1 MKSSLFIWGLSA
13 ALLSSPAYAGSIQAE
28 TAMTHI
34 QALQQTKNITGK
46 VLDERGEPMIGVSVV
61 VKGTKS
67 GAITDFD
74 GNFKIQTSTNAKT
87 LVVSYMGYKQ
97 QEVTITTGNLI
108 IKMQPEDQVLDEVVV
123 VGYGAV
129 RKRDLTGSVGT
140 VGAEKLKERS
150 FGNALQSMAGQVS
163 GVQITQ
169 TQGAPGMAPTIKVR
183 GATSINA
190 GTTPLYVID
199 GVPLEDDTDSGNGT
213 NGGSLQY
220 SNHNPMNNIN
230 PNDIESIE
238 VLKDAASA
246 AIYGSRGANGVVL
259 ITTKQGKAGKTKVN
273 LSYEIGMSKVNRKID
288 LMDAK
293 QWIQYETAA
302 RQNEYATDLANN
314 PNPEL
319 KPTKNIVP
327 TEFSDPE
334 WLERIGNGTDWQD
347 VLYRTGVSHN
357 VQASVSGGS
366 EKTQFMLS
374 LGYLN
379 QKGVVI
385 TNDYNRISLRSN
397 INHKINNRLNVSVK
411 LNLTRSNDSPQGLAG
426 KSDVVSLACQSDPIF
441 PLYVETGSLGFK
453 DPESIWN
460 TFVKYGF
467 QLWHPHSLTYE
478 ASKKLKTDNIL
489 ASVSADYKIIDGLT
503 FKTSA
508 GMNTT
513 DSHYEFYWNEGQ
525 RYGYSGWVNATGT
538 YATRRI
544 DNWVWENTL
553 NYIKTINDDHNLT
566 LLAGY
571 TMQKEK
577 STYATMTGN
586 GYPNDLVHTINASTS
601 QTGSSEKSAWSLISY
616 LARATYSYQGK
627 YLASASIR
635 ADGCSRFGSNNR
647 WGYFPSASIAWR
659 MSEESFMQG
668 TKEWLD
674 NLKIRASYGV
684 TGNNQIDNYG
694 AIGLL
699 SSNQY
704 AVNDKLTNGLYVST
718 LPSKDLKW
726 ERTGQYDFGIDAS
739 FFGSRLNLAFDF
751 YYSKTTDMLL
761 SVPVPVLTGFTES
774 LSNIGS
780 VENKGVEFSI
790 NTVNFRNKNFS
801 WTTDFNISANRNKVL
816 KLGNNNAPIEVSTNS
831 AISRTEVGQPVGN
844 YYGYKVIG
852 VYSTA
857 EINDPNV
864 PKYAGAEPGDP
875 KVQNIN
881 NDTKIDA
888 ADRTI
893 LGNYQPDFTWG
904 LTNNFA
910 YKGIELSVM
919 LTGTHGNEIMNQ
931 NARFLGFYNGAR
943 NLYASRSNFWKSDA
957 EPGDGMTPK
966 PRTTPNTI
974 ESNSSSMW
982 VEDGS
987 FVRIKNI
994 RVGYNFPT
1002 SITKKLGMES
1012 LKFYVNMENVH
1023 VFSDYSNYDPEGST
1037 FQTGYRVGYDYGAYP
1052 NPFTCTFGLNIGF

>member
-1 MKSSLFIWGLSA
+1 MKRTSSYHGDRTFLTKFFMLCFFLGITMFT
-13 ALLSSPAYAGSIQAE
+13 YA
-28 TAMTHI
+28 
-34 QALQQTKNITGK
+34 QQKITGN
-46 VLDERGEPMIGVSVV
+46 VSDATGEPIIGASVI
-61 VKGTKS
+61 VKGTTN
-67 GAITDFD
+67 GTITDFD
-74 GNFKIQTSTNAKT
+74 GNFTLNAPAKSV
-87 LVVSYMGYKQ
+87 LEVSYVGYQTQTVTVGDGPLKIIL
-97 QEVTITTGNLI
+97 QEDTE
-108 IKMQPEDQVLDEVVV
+108 QLDEVVV
-123 VGYGAV
+123 VGYGSV
-129 RKRDLTGSVGT
+129 RKRDLTGSIST
-140 VGAEKLKERS
+140 VGADKLKERS

-163 GVQITQ
+163 GIQITQ

-199 GVPLEDDTDSGNGT
+199 GVPLEDDTDSGDGT

-220 SNHNPMNNIN
+220 SNHNPLNNIN

-259 ITTKQGKAGKTKVN
+259 ITTKQGKAGKTRVN
-273 LSYEIGMSKVNRKID
+273 ISYEMGISRVNRRIK
-288 LMDAK
+288 LMDAS
-293 QWIQYETAA
+293 QWIEYETAA
-302 RQNEYATDLANN
+302 RENQWATDLAKN
-314 PNPEL
+314 PNATPSY
-319 KPTKNIVP
+319 TSHIVP

-334 WLERIGNGTDWQD
+334 WLARIGNGTDWQD

-366 EKTQFMLS
+366 EKTQFLVS

-379 QKGVVI
+379 QEGVVI
-385 TNDYNRISLRSN
+385 TNDYDRISLRSN
-397 INHKINNRLNVSVK
+397 INHKVSDRLNVAVK
-411 LNLTRSNDSPQGLAG
+411 MNLTRSNDSPQGLAG

-467 QLWHPHSLTYE
+467 QLWHPYSLTYE
-478 ASKKLKTDNIL
+478 SSKKLKTDNIL

-503 FKTSA
+503 FKTQA
-508 GMNTT
+508 GINTS
-513 DSHYEFYWNEGQ
+513 DSHYEYYWNEGQ
-525 RYGYSGWVNATGT
+525 NWGYFGWVSATGT
-538 YATRRI
+538 YATRRV

-553 NYIKTINDDHNLT
+553 NYNKTFNEDHNVT
-566 LLAGY
+566 GLLGY
-571 TMQKEK
+571 TMQNQKT
-577 STYATMTGN
+577 TYATMTGT
-586 GYPNDLVHTINASTS
+586 GYPNDMVHTINASTS
-601 QTGSSEKSAWSLISY
+601 QTASSTQSEWALISY
-616 LARATYSYQGK
+616 LARATYSYKGK
-627 YLASASIR
+627 YLASTSIR
-635 ADGCSRFGSNNR
+635 ADGCSRFGANNR
-647 WGYFPSASIAWR
+647 WGYFPSVSAAWR
-659 MSEESFMQG
+659 ISEENFLRNTQ
-668 TKEWLD
+668 WLD
-674 NLKIRASYGV
+674 NLKLRLSYGV
-684 TGNNQIDNYG
+684 TGNNQIDDYA

-699 SSNQY
+699 STSQY
-704 AVNDKLTNGLYVST
+704 AIDGQLTNGLYTST

-726 ERTGQYDFGIDAS
+726 EKTGQYDLGIDAS
-739 FFGSRLNLAFDF
+739 FFGNRLNMVLDF

-761 SVPVPVLTGFTES
+761 MVPVPVLTGFTES
-774 LSNIGS
+774 QTNVGS
-780 VENKGVEFSI
+780 VSNKGVEFTL
-790 NTVNFRNKNFS
+790 NTVNFRNNNFT

-816 KLGNNNAPIEVSTNS
+816 HLGNNDAPIDITTNS

-844 YYGYKVIG
+844 YFGYKVTG

-857 EINDPNV
+857 DINDPNV
-864 PKYAGAEPGDP
+864 PKYDGAEPGDP
-875 KVQNIN
+875 KVA
-881 NDTKIDA
+881 DTDNSGYIDA
-888 ADRTI
+888 EDRTI

-904 LTNNFA
+904 LTNNFS
-910 YKGIELSVM
+910 YKGIELSFM
-919 LTGTHGNEIMNQ
+919 LTGTQGNEIMNQ

-994 RVGYNFPT
+994 RLGYNFPS
-1002 SITKKLGMES
+1002 SITKALRMES
-1012 LKFYVNMENVH
+1012 MKLYVNMENIY

-1052 NPFTCTFGLNIGF
+1052 NPFTCTFGINIGF

>member
-1 MKSSLFIWGLSA
+1 MRLMLFCCFFAVSA
-13 ALLSSPAYAGSIQAE
+13 FADA
-28 TAMTHI
+28 
-34 QALQQTKNITGK
+34 QQKVTGT
-46 VLDERGEPMIGVSVV
+46 VVDSNGQPIIGASVV
-61 VKGTKS
+61 VKGSST
-67 GAITDFD
+67 GVVTDID
-74 GNFKIQTSTNAKT
+74 GNFSFAAEPGKT
-87 LVVSYMGYKQ
+87 I
-97 QEVTITTGNLI
+97 EVTYVGFKPKTFKATDKPMKIRLD
-108 IKMQPEDQVLDEVVV
+108 EDSEMLDEVVA
-123 VGYGAV
+123 VGYGTV
-129 RKRDLTGSVGT
+129 KKRDLTGAVSAI
-140 VGAEKLKERS
+140 GADKLKDRS

-169 TQGAPGMAPTIKVR
+169 SQGAPGMAPTVKVR

-199 GVPLEDDTDSGNGT
+199 GVPLEDDTNSGSGA

-259 ITTKQGKAGKTKVN
+259 ITTKSGKAGKTKVD
-273 LSYEIGMSKVNRKID
+273 LSYEFGFSQVNRRID

-293 QWIQYETAA
+293 QWMRYESAA
-302 RQNEYATDLANN
+302 RENQWLTDVAKN
-314 PNPEL
+314 PSL
-319 KPTKNIVP
+319 SRSSKPAKYVIP
-327 TEFSDPE
+327 SEFSDSE

-366 EKTQFMLS
+366 EKTQFMMS

-385 TNDYNRISLRSN
+385 TNDYTRLSGRLNL
-397 INHKINNRLNVSVK
+397 NHKVSSRLNVGMK
-411 LNLTRSNDSPQGLAG
+411 LNFTRSTDSPQGLAG

-453 DPESIWN
+453 DPTSMWN

-467 QLWHPHSLTYE
+467 QLWHPYSLTYE
-478 ASKKLKTDNIL
+478 ASKEVKTDNIIGT
-489 ASVSADYKIIDGLT
+489 VFGEYKIIDGLT

-508 GMNTT
+508 GINSS
-513 DSHYEFYWNEGQ
+513 DAHQEWYWNEGQ
-525 RYGYSGWVNATGT
+525 NWGYSGWVAASGT
-538 YATRRI
+538 YSTRRV

-553 NYIKTINDDHNLT
+553 NYNKTFNEDHNVTALV
-566 LLAGY
+566 GY
-571 TMQKEK
+571 SMQDQ
-577 STYATMTGN
+577 MTTFSNLSGT
-586 GYPNDLVHTINASTS
+586 GFPNDLVHTINASTT
-601 QTGSSEKSAWSLISY
+601 QTGTSLKSEWALISY
-616 LARATYSYQGK
+616 LARATYSYKGK
-627 YLASASIR
+627 YLASASVR

-647 WGYFPSASIAWR
+647 WGYFPSVSAAWR
-659 MSEESFMQG
+659 ISEEKFMQSTRG
-668 TKEWLD
+668 WLD

-684 TGNNQIDNYG
+684 TGNNQIDDYA

-699 SSNQY
+699 TTSQY
-704 AVNDKLTNGLYVST
+704 AVNGSLASGLYT
-718 LPSKDLKW
+718 KTMPSKDLKW
-726 ERTGQYDFGIDAS
+726 EKTGQYDIGFDANL
-739 FFGSRLNLAFDF
+739 FGSRLNIGFDY

-774 LSNIGS
+774 QMNIGS
-780 VENKGVEFSI
+780 VRNLGFELNLSS
-790 NTVNFRNKNFS
+790 VNIRNKNFM

-816 KLGNNNAPIEVSTNS
+816 KLGNNDAPIEVNTNS

-844 YYGYKVIG
+844 YYGYKVTG

-857 EINDPNV
+857 EINDPSV
-864 PKYAGAEPGDP
+864 PKYSGAEPGDP
-875 KVQNIN
+875 KVLDVDGNG
-881 NDTKIDA
+881 KIDA
-888 ADRTI
+888 DDRTI

-904 LTNNFA
+904 LTNNISW
-910 YKGIELSVM
+910 KGLEFSFM

-943 NLYASRSNFWKSDA
+943 NLYASRSNFWVSDA

-974 ESNSSSMW
+974 ESSSSSMW

-994 RVGYNFPT
+994 RLGYNFPN
-1002 SITKKLGMES
+1002 SILKPLGMTS
-1012 LKFYVNMENVH
+1012 LKLYVNMENVH
-1023 VFSDYSNYDPEGST
+1023 VFSNYSNYDPEGST

-1052 NPFTCTFGLNIGF
+1052 NPFTCTFGINVGF

>member
-1 MKSSLFIWGLSA
+1 MKKQSSSSSRIWGGEILMKLLLFCCFLSI
-13 ALLSSPAYAGSIQAE
+13 PAFADA
-28 TAMTHI
+28 
-34 QALQQTKNITGK
+34 QQKVTG
-46 VLDERGEPMIGVSVV
+46 SVV
-61 VKGTKS
+61 DSNGQPIIGASVVIKGTS
-67 GAITDFD
+67 TGVITDID
-74 GNFKIQTSTNAKT
+74 GNFSFSAEPGNTIEVTY
-87 LVVSYMGYKQ
+87 VGYKPK
-97 QEVTITTGNLI
+97 TFKATASPMR
-108 IKMQPEDQVLDEVVV
+108 IKLEEDSEMLDEVVAI
-123 VGYGAV
+123 GYGTV
-129 RKRDLTGSVGT
+129 KKRDLTGAISAI
-140 VGAEKLKERS
+140 GADKLKDRS

-169 TQGAPGMAPTIKVR
+169 SQGAPGMAPSVKVR

-199 GVPLEDDTDSGNGT
+199 GVPLEDDTDSGNGA

-246 AIYGSRGANGVVL
+246 AIYGSRGANGVVI
-259 ITTKQGKAGKTKVN
+259 ITTKQGKAGRTKVD
-273 LSYEIGMSKVNRKID
+273 LSYEFGFSRVNRKID
-288 LMDAK
+288 MMDAK
-293 QWIQYETAA
+293 QWMRYESAA
-302 RQNEYATDLANN
+302 RENQWQTDVAKNPSLQRTNN
-314 PNPEL
+314 SKYVIPS
-319 KPTKNIVP
+319 
-327 TEFSDPE
+327 EFSDPE

-366 EKTQFMLS
+366 EKTQFMMS

-385 TNDYNRISLRSN
+385 TNDYNRLSGRLN
-397 INHKINNRLNVSVK
+397 LNHKISNRLNVGMK
-411 LNLTRSNDSPQGLAG
+411 LNFTRSGDSPQGLAG

-453 DPESIWN
+453 DPASMWN

-467 QLWHPHSLTYE
+467 QLWHPYSLTKE
-478 ASKKLKTDNIL
+478 SSKKLKTDNIIGT
-489 ASVSADYKIIDGLT
+489 VFGEYKIIDGLT

-508 GMNTT
+508 GINSS
-513 DSHYEFYWNEGQ
+513 DSHFEYYWNEGQ
-525 RYGYSGWVNATGT
+525 KWGYSGWVHATGT
-538 YATRRI
+538 HSTRRV

-553 NYIKTINDDHNLT
+553 NYNKTFNEDHNVT
-566 LLAGY
+566 ALLGY
-571 TMQKEK
+571 TMQDQQTTF
-577 STYATMTGN
+577 SNISGS

-601 QTGSSEKSAWSLISY
+601 QTGTTLKTEWALISY
-616 LARATYSYQGK
+616 LARATYSYKGK
-627 YLASASIR
+627 YLATASLR
-635 ADGCSRFGSNNR
+635 ADGCSRFGADNR
-647 WGYFPSASIAWR
+647 WGYFPSVSAAWR
-659 MSEESFMQG
+659 ISEEKFMES
-668 TKEWLD
+668 TRSWLD

-684 TGNNQIDNYG
+684 TGNNQIADYA

-699 SSNQY
+699 GYSQY
-704 AVNDKLTNGLYVST
+704 DVNGTLTNGLYT
-718 LPSKDLKW
+718 KTMPSSNLKW
-726 ERTGQYDFGIDAS
+726 EKTGQYDLGIDAN
-739 FFGSRLNLAFDF
+739 FFGSRLNVALDY
-751 YYSKTTDMLL
+751 YYSKTSDMLL
-761 SVPVPVLTGFTES
+761 KVPVPVLTGFTDS
-774 LSNIGS
+774 QMNIGS
-780 VENKGVEFSI
+780 VRNLGFELNIG
-790 NTVNFRNKNFS
+790 TVNIRNKNFM

-816 KLGNNNAPIEVSTNS
+816 KLGNNNAPIEVNTNS

-844 YYGYKVIG
+844 YYGYKVTG

-864 PKYAGAEPGDP
+864 PKYSGAEPGDP
-875 KVQNIN
+875 KVWDKDGNG
-881 NDTKIDA
+881 KIDA
-888 ADRTI
+888 NDRTI

-904 LTNNFA
+904 LTNNISW
-910 YKGIELSVM
+910 KGLEFSIM

-943 NLYASRSNFWKSDA
+943 NLYASRSNFWVSD
-957 EPGDGMTPK
+957 EQPGDGMTPK

-974 ESNSSSMW
+974 ESSSSSMW

-994 RVGYNFPT
+994 RLGYNFPN
-1002 SITKKLGMES
+1002 SILRPLGMTS
-1012 LKFYVNMENVH
+1012 LKLYVNMENVH

-1052 NPFTCTFGLNIGF
+1052 NPFTCTFGINIGF

>member
-1 MKSSLFIWGLSA
+1 MKKRKTSSSRKWGDEFLMKLLLLCCFFGMSA
-13 ALLSSPAYAGSIQAE
+13 LASA
-28 TAMTHI
+28 
-34 QALQQTKNITGK
+34 QQK
-46 VLDERGEPMIGVSVV
+46 VSGTVVDSNGEPVIGASVV
-61 VKGTKS
+61 VKGTS
-67 GAITDFD
+67 TGAVTDID
-74 GNFKIQTSTNAKT
+74 GKFTFVAEPGKT
-87 LVVSYMGYKQ
+87 IEVSYIGYKP
-97 QEVTITTGNLI
+97 VTFLASEKPAK
-108 IKMQPEDQVLDEVVV
+108 IKLAEDSEMLDEVVA
-123 VGYGAV
+123 VGYGV
-129 RKRDLTGSVGT
+129 MKKRDLTGAIST
-140 VGAEKLKERS
+140 IGADKLKDRS

-169 TQGAPGMAPTIKVR
+169 SQGAPGMAPTVKVR

-199 GVPLEDDTDSGNGT
+199 GVPLEDDTNSGNGS

-259 ITTKQGKAGKTKVN
+259 ITTKSGKAGKTKVD
-273 LSYEIGMSKVNRKID
+273 LSYELGFSRVNRKID

-293 QWIQYETAA
+293 QWMRYESAA
-302 RQNEYATDLANN
+302 RENQWQTDVAKNPTLQRTNN
-314 PNPEL
+314 SKYVIPS
-319 KPTKNIVP
+319 
-327 TEFSDPE
+327 EFSDPE

-366 EKTQFMLS
+366 EKTQFMMS

-385 TNDYNRISLRSN
+385 TNDYNRLSGRLN
-397 INHKINNRLNVSVK
+397 LNHKISSRLNVGMK
-411 LNLTRSNDSPQGLAG
+411 LNFTRSSDSPQGLAG

-453 DPESIWN
+453 DPSSIWN

-467 QLWHPHSLTYE
+467 QLWHPYSLTKE
-478 ASKKLKTDNIL
+478 ASKKLKTDNIIGT
-489 ASVSADYKIIDGLT
+489 AFGEYKILDGLT

-508 GMNTT
+508 GLNSS
-513 DSHYEFYWNEGQ
+513 DSHYEYYWNEGQ
-525 RYGYSGWVNATGT
+525 NWGYSGWVHATGT
-538 YATRRI
+538 YSTRRV

-553 NYIKTINDDHNLT
+553 NYNKTFNTDHNFT
-566 LLAGY
+566 ALLGY
-571 TMQKEK
+571 TMQDQVTTF
-577 STYATMTGN
+577 SNLTGS
-586 GYPNDLVHTINASTS
+586 GYPNDLVHTINASTT
-601 QTGSSEKSAWSLISY
+601 QTGTTLKSEWALMSY
-616 LARATYSYQGK
+616 LARATYAYKGK
-627 YLASASIR
+627 YLATASFR
-635 ADGCSRFGSNNR
+635 ADGCSRFGANNR
-647 WGYFPSASIAWR
+647 WGYFPSVSAAWR
-659 MSEESFMQG
+659 ISEEKFMES
-668 TKEWLD
+668 TRSWLD

-684 TGNNQIDNYG
+684 TGNNQIDDYA

-699 SSNQY
+699 NNSQY
-704 AVNDKLTNGLYVST
+704 AVDGKLTSGLYT
-718 LPSKDLKW
+718 GTMPSKDLKW
-726 ERTGQYDFGIDAS
+726 EKTGQYDIGFDANL
-739 FFGSRLNLAFDF
+739 FGSRLNIGFDY

-761 SVPVPVLTGFTES
+761 EVPVPVITGFTES
-774 LSNIGS
+774 QMNIGS
-780 VENKGVEFSI
+780 VRNLGFELNIS
-790 NTVNFRNKNFS
+790 TVNIRTKDFM

-816 KLGNNNAPIEVSTNS
+816 KLGNNNAPIEVNTNS

-844 YYGYKVIG
+844 YYGYKVTG

-857 EINDPNV
+857 EINDPKV
-864 PKYAGAEPGDP
+864 AKYAGAEPGDP
-875 KVQNIN
+875 KVWDKDGNG
-881 NDTKIDA
+881 KIDA
-888 ADRTI
+888 SDRTI

-904 LTNNFA
+904 MTNNLSW
-910 YKGIELSVM
+910 KGFELSFM

-943 NLYASRSNFWKSDA
+943 NLYASRSNFWVSD
-957 EPGDGMTPK
+957 EQPGDGMTPK

-974 ESNSSSMW
+974 ESSSSSMW

-994 RVGYNFPT
+994 RIGYNFPNSVT
-1002 SITKKLGMES
+1002 RPLGMAS
-1012 LKFYVNMENVH
+1012 LKLYVNMENVH

-1052 NPFTCTFGLNIGF
+1052 NPFSCTFGINIGF

>member
-1 MKSSLFIWGLSA
+1 MKNMKRTLSYHGDRTFLTKLFTLCC
-13 ALLSSPAYAGSIQAE
+13 LLGISMFTYA
-28 TAMTHI
+28 
-34 QALQQTKNITGK
+34 QQKITGN
-46 VLDERGEPMIGVSVV
+46 VAEANGEPIIGASVV
-61 VKGTKS
+61 VKGTTN
-67 GAITDFD
+67 GTITDFD
-74 GNFKIQTSTNAKT
+74 GNFTLNAPSKSV
-87 LVVSYMGYKQ
+87 LEISFVGYKTQ
-97 QEVTITTGNLI
+97 TVTAGNAPLKI
-108 IKMQPEDQVLDEVVV
+108 VLKEDTELLDEVVV
-123 VGYGAV
+123 VGYGSV
-129 RKRDLTGSVGT
+129 RKRDLTGSVST
-140 VGAEKLKERS
+140 VGADKLKGRS

-199 GVPLEDDTDSGNGT
+199 GVPLEDDTDSGGGT

-259 ITTKQGKAGKTKVN
+259 ITTKQGKAGKTKVDITYEFG
-273 LSYEIGMSKVNRKID
+273 LSRVNRRLKM
-288 LMDAK
+288 MDAT
-293 QWIQYETAA
+293 QWIEYESAA
-302 RQNEYATDLANN
+302 RENQWATDFAKN
-314 PNPEL
+314 PD
-319 KPTKNIVP
+319 TKKSYTTHIVP

-347 VLYRTGVSHN
+347 VLYRNGTSHN

-366 EKTQFMLS
+366 ENTQFMIS

-379 QKGVVI
+379 QEGVVI
-385 TNDYNRISLRSN
+385 TNDYDRISLRSN
-397 INHKINNRLNVSVK
+397 INHKINDRLNIAVK
-411 LNLTRSNDSPQGLAG
+411 VNLTRSNDSPQGLAG

-467 QLWHPHSLTYE
+467 QLWHPYSLTYE
-478 ASKKLKTDNIL
+478 SSKKLKTDNIL
-489 ASVSADYKIIDGLT
+489 GSVSADYKIIDGLT
-503 FKTSA
+503 FKTAASI
-508 GMNTT
+508 NTS
-513 DSHYEFYWNEGQ
+513 DSHYEYYWNEGQ
-525 RYGYSGWVNATGT
+525 KWGYSGWVAATGT
-538 YATRRI
+538 YATRRV

-553 NYIKTINDDHNLT
+553 NYNKTFNEDHNVTALI
-566 LLAGY
+566 GY
-571 TMQKEK
+571 TMQDQKT
-577 STYATMTGN
+577 TYATMTGN
-586 GYPNDLVHTINASTS
+586 GYPNDMVHTINASTS
-601 QTGSSEKSAWSLISY
+601 QTASSTKSEWALISY

-647 WGYFPSASIAWR
+647 WGYFPSVSAAWR
-659 MSEESFMQG
+659 MSEENFMQN
-668 TKEWLD
+668 TKSWLD
-674 NLKIRASYGV
+674 NLKLRLSYGV
-684 TGNNQIDNYG
+684 TGNNQIDDY
-694 AIGLL
+694 ASIGLL
-699 SSNQY
+699 STSQY
-704 AVNDKLTNGLYVST
+704 AVNGTLTNGLYTST

-726 ERTGQYDFGIDAS
+726 EKTGQYDLGIDAS
-739 FFGSRLNLAFDF
+739 FFGSRLNIALDL

-761 SVPVPVLTGFTES
+761 NVPVPALTGFTES
-774 LSNIGS
+774 QTNVGS
-780 VENKGVEFSI
+780 VRNKGIEFSI
-790 NTVNFRNKNFS
+790 NSVNIKNNNFI

-816 KLGNNNAPIEVSTNS
+816 HLGNNDAPIDVNTNS
-831 AISRTEVGQPVGN
+831 SISRTEVGQPVGN

-852 VYSTA
+852 VYST
-857 EINDPNV
+857 EDINNPNV
-864 PKYAGAEPGDP
+864 PKYAGAEAGDP
-875 KVQNIN
+875 KVENRDGN
-881 NDTKIDA
+881 TVIDA
-888 ADRTI
+888 GDRTI

-904 LTNNFA
+904 LTNNFSF
-910 YKGIELSVM
+910 KGIEFSFI
-919 LTGTHGNEIMNQ
+919 LTGTQGNEIMNQ

-994 RVGYNFPT
+994 RLGYSFPS
-1002 SITKKLGMES
+1002 SITKKLRLGSM
-1012 LKFYVNMENVH
+1012 KVYVNMENVH

-1052 NPFTCTFGLNIGF
+1052 NPFACTFGLNIGF